1 MISYN
6 DDCNVLYIYVMY
18 DTIVLKSSPLLLI
31 LTLLGVFKKTP
42 KQPLFGTLLVISV
55 FSVHNNRLRLGV

>member
-6 DDCNVLYIYVMY
+6 DDCNMLYIYVMY

-31 LTLLGVFKKTP
+31 LTLLGVFKKD
-42 KQPLFGTLLVISV
+42 S
-55 FSVHNNRLRLGV
+55 

>member
-6 DDCNVLYIYVMY
+6 DEY

-31 LTLLGVFKKTP
+31 LTLLGVFKKD
-42 KQPLFGTLLVISV
+42 S
-55 FSVHNNRLRLGV
+55 